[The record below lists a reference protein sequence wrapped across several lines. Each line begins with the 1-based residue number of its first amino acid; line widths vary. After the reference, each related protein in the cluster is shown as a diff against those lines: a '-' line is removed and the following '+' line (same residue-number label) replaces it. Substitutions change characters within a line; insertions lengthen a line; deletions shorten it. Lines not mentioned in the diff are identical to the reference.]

1 MRGRNPPRDN
11 REGTTRWRR
20 IGRGRYN
27 RPLPHCIPS
36 RRVVPIHAKKNPRG
50 TGGQSPPAYRRKHR
64 QKPIDINLQR
74 QSPDSITKLENR
86 AIKYRARSHQAE
98 TTHHNNDIFSVE
110 NFSWS
115 PSFARKRPWNKAS
128 GESLSSAGG
137 EENRSFLWVG
147 KKGGK
152 RVSN

>member
-64 QKPIDINLQR
+64 QKPIDINQQR
-74 QSPDSITKLENR
+74 KSPDSITKLENR
-86 AIKYRARSHQAE
+86 AIKYRARSHNLVLVRE
-98 TTHHNNDIFSVE
+98 VILGRVSHK
-110 NFSWS
+110 
-115 PSFARKRPWNKAS
+115 PSRQHRTGEPEVVFTQLKSRKTRFT
-128 GESLSSAGG
+128 LT
-137 EENRSFLWVG
+137 SFLHLVLSVI
-147 KKGGK
+147 
-152 RVSN
+152 RFRRR